1 VVKITTVFRTSDGKV
16 TANAHGLKTGDVL
29 QVANVLGMPELS
41 LPYHYY
47 TITVT
52 DFNTFLLNVDTRNFA
67 AGTVGTG
74 GSATHMYL
82 TVLSDGIL
90 RCT

>member
-1 VVKITTVFRTSDGKV
+1 
-16 TANAHGLKTGDVL
+16 
-29 QVANVLGMPELS
+29 MPELS
-41 LPYHYY
+41 LPYQYY

-74 GSATHMYL
+74 GSATHVPYSSERWYITMYV
-82 TVLSDGIL
+82 TLSPPPTHKYWHSIPVQ
-90 RCT
+90 